1 MLRDRVL
8 DINPR
13 ASVHV
18 EINFVRPDTADELLT
33 RIESSRSSSS
43 SSSSDDDGSQQQVT
57 CYSPRFDFVVDATD
71 SVSDK
76 AAIIDACIKSGTPVV
91 TSGGVGGLINPGL
104 ITVSDLVHVKGKC

>member
-1 MLRDRVL
+1 VLRDRVL

-33 RIESSRSSSS
+33 HIESNRC
-43 SSSSDDDGSQQQVT
+43 SSSDGSQTVVT

-104 ITVSDLVHVKGKC
+104 ITVSDLAHVKGKF